1 MTGLIVSATIFLVG
15 LAVTFAGRRLR
26 GRLVGLGVMAVGA
39 MLAFATAAPWEL
51 VPRYNLVVAGVTL
64 LGMLAVGA
72 WLARRL
78 TGERDQPRR
87 PTDEARGPADEGR
100 GTIDE
105 GRT

>member
-1 MTGLIVSATIFLVG
+1 MIGLIVAAAIYLVG
-15 LAVTFAGRRLR
+15 LTVTFAGRRPR
-26 GRLVGLGVMAVGA
+26 GRLVGLGLMSGGA
-39 MLAFATAAPWEL
+39 LLALATAGPWEL

-78 TGERDQPRR
+78 NGGRDQPPRR
-87 PTDEARGPADEGR
+87 TDGVAGPTDTER

>member
-1 MTGLIVSATIFLVG
+1 MTGLIVSAAIFLVG

-26 GRLVGLGVMAVGA
+26 GRLVGLGLMGVGA
-39 MLAFATAAPWEL
+39 VLALATAGPWEL
-51 VPRYNLVVAGVTL
+51 VPRYNLVVTGVTL

-78 TGERDQPRR
+78 TGEHDQPRR
-87 PTDEARGPADEGR
+87 PIDEVRRAADPDR